1 LVIGRGGFTDNPD
14 STNKLNKPAPST
26 RKRKKEEGRRKKEE
40 GRRKKGRKEEGR
52 RKKGN
57 TIIN

>member
-14 STNKLNKPAPST
+14 STNKLNKPAPT
-26 RKRKKEEGRRKKEE
+26 PLEK